1 MPWAHSN
8 VQDNGINYIK
18 SNAAKVLLVKAYTPG
33 DSLATVTGNAVA
45 EANVAN
51 GDFTLSS
58 PSAGVRR
65 LTFGGKVG
73 SATGTVAAGLDLVF
87 VFVSAT
93 EVLWMTDETT
103 NMAVTSGNPITFPA
117 LQYNVGQPT

>member
-1 MPWAHSN
+1 MPWANST
-8 VQDNGINYIK
+8 VQDNGINHIK
-18 SNAAKVLLVKAYTPG
+18 NNAVKVLLVKAYTAG

-45 EANVAN
+45 EANVAS
-51 GDFTLSS
+51 GDFTLST

-73 SATGTVAAGLDLVF
+73 SATGTVASGFDLVF

-103 NMAVTSGNPITFPA
+103 NMAVTSGNPITFPS
-117 LQYNVGQPT
+117 LPYNVGQPT